1 MMSTPFLVGPLLSF
15 MTDTVVLLTSVN
27 EYVVTMANCMNH
39 MLVICIVVTL
49 ASFYRKNM
57 YLNFPIYSIFSCLQ
71 LFWVPKIDDRKTNTV
86 HLLLSVYVVIRHHL
100 SSAYLNIELRN
111 VHAVRYRYWLL
122 AMCLFQ
128 FQYARS
134 DFEYFSN
141 TFSQISLYSPH
152 TYTTPLIHFN
162 LIQACLIAWRQPN

>member
-1 MMSTPFLVGPLLSF
+1 MMSAPFLVGPLLSF

-86 HLLLSVYVVIRHHL
+86 HLLLSLCLRCDSSSLIQCLSQYRIAKCSCCSLSILIARYVFVSVSVCSKRLRIFFKYIL
-100 SSAYLNIELRN
+100 TNQLILSAYIHNTIN
-111 VHAVRYRYWLL
+111 PFQPHSS
-122 AMCLFQ
+122 MPDCLT
-128 FQYARS
+128 A
-134 DFEYFSN
+134 
-141 TFSQISLYSPH
+141 T
-152 TYTTPLIHFN
+152 
-162 LIQACLIAWRQPN
+162 